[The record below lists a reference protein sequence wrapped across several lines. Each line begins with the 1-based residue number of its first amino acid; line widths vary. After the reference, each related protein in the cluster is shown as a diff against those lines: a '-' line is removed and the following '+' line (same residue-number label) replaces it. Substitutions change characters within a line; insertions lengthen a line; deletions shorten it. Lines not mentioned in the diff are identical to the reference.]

1 MEWKVKF
8 MHHTLRPPHPFGRME
23 VVVEA
28 TSRDNAKA
36 AAREKYG
43 CLISPRYKI
52 TASKVR

>member
-8 MHHTLRPPHPFGRME
+8 MHRTLRPPYPFGRLE
-23 VVVEA
+23 VVVDA
-28 TSRDNAKA
+28 TSRNNAKEV
-36 AAREKYG
+36 AREKYG